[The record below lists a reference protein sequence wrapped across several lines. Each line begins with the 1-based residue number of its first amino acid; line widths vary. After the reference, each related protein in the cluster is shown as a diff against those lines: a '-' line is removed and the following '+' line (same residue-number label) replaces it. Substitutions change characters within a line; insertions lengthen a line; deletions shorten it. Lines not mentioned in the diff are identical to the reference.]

1 MVCFERRYSRSSEKD
16 YLTICWSMS
25 FEGCS
30 WVEIDLAQDSRDEPG
45 MDRYPGG
52 QFPNAAFFWP
62 ALAAASAG
70 EIASS
75 FAAHFLGSSGDADGD
90 RTPQEPEGAT
100 PSKIALE
107 LHSVRLR
114 DFTMVKS
121 GVPTLLCTPLA
132 LHGATL
138 ADLAAGHSLVAA
150 LRDARIGRLFMTDWR
165 SASADMRFLGIDECL
180 ADLNVLVDGVGGLV
194 DLIGLCQGGWLSLVY
209 AGRFPAKVRKLI
221 MAGAPV
227 DIAARQSRLSAKAEA
242 TPLAMFQSLVNLGD
256 GRVLGRNLAKF
267 WGNDADANGIRETL
281 QTLQLI
287 GSPEFTRLEAIFKT
301 WNSWTIDIPGKYY
314 LEVVEKLYKRNELAN
329 GSFVALGQKIDLSRL
344 RLPMY
349 LLAGSTDEVVAPEQ
363 LLAVERLVG
372 TPPEYRR
379 HEVAPCNHLGLF
391 MGKRTLEEYWP
402 RMVRWMKEV
411 D

>member
-1 MVCFERRYSRSSEKD
+1 
-16 YLTICWSMS
+16 
-25 FEGCS
+25 
-30 WVEIDLAQDSRDEPG
+30 
-45 MDRYPGG
+45 MDRYTGG
-52 QFPNAAFFWP
+52 QFPYAAFFWP
-62 ALAAASAG
+62 ALVAASAG
-70 EIASS
+70 ETASS
-75 FAAHFLGSSGDADGD
+75 MAAQFLGFSGDADD
-90 RTPQEPEGAT
+90 DHIRQEPEGAT

-107 LHSVRLR
+107 LHTVRLR
-114 DFTMVKS
+114 DFTMIKS

-132 LHGATL
+132 LHGAAV

-150 LRDARIGRLFMTDWR
+150 LRGAGIGRLFMTDWR
-165 SASADMRFLGIDECL
+165 SASADMRFLGIDEYL
-180 ADLNVLVDGVGGLV
+180 ADLNVLVDRVGGLV

-227 DIAARQSRLSAKAEA
+227 DIAARQSRLSAKAKA
-242 TPLAMFQSLVNLGD
+242 TPLVMFQSLVNFGD
-256 GRVLGRNLAKF
+256 GRVIGRNLAKF
-267 WGNDADANGIRETL
+267 WENDTDANGIRASL
-281 QTLQLI
+281 QTVQAI
-287 GSPEFTRLEAIFKT
+287 GSSAITQFVNIFQN
-301 WNSWTIDIPGKYY
+301 WNSWTIDLPGTYY
-314 LEVVEKLYKRNELAN
+314 LEVIEKLYRRNELAG

-349 LLAGSTDEVVAPEQ
+349 LLAGSADEVVAPEQ

-372 TPPEYRR
+372 TQPEYVR

-402 RMVRWMKEV
+402 RIVRWMKEV

>member
-1 MVCFERRYSRSSEKD
+1 
-16 YLTICWSMS
+16 
-25 FEGCS
+25 
-30 WVEIDLAQDSRDEPG
+30 QDSGDEPG
-45 MDRYPGG
+45 MDRYPGD
-52 QFPNAAFFWP
+52 QFPHAAFFWP

-70 EIASS
+70 EIASP
-75 FAAHFLGSSGDADGD
+75 FAAHFLGSSGDTGGD

-150 LRDARIGRLFMTDWR
+150 LRGAGTGRLFMTDWR
-165 SASADMRFLGIDECL
+165 SASADMRFLGIDEYL
-180 ADLNVLVDGVGGLV
+180 ADLNVLVDRVGGLV

-363 LLAVERLVG
+363 VLAVERLVG